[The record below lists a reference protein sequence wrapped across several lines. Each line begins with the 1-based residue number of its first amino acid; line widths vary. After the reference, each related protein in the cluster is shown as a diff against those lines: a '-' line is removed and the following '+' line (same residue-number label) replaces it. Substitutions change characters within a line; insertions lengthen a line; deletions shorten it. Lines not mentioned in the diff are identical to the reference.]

1 MGITLTYKISQ
12 PNGAWNSLDINL
24 GLSYFSISVSL
35 NVILTL
41 MIVIRLVLHSRNVR
55 NAVGAAAKATR
66 LYKTIVTMLI
76 ESSALY
82 AASFLLYIGPWGA
95 NSNVSDIFFPLLAET
110 QVRALKSH
118 HTPQSWDTVV

>member
-1 MGITLTYKISQ
+1 MGITLTYEISQ
-12 PNGAWNSLDINL
+12 PSRSWGTGDINL
-24 GLSYFSISVSL
+24 GLAYYSISVSL

-41 MIVIRLVLHSRNVR
+41 MIVTRLVLHSRNVR
-55 NAVGAAAKATR
+55 KAMGAETGTTG

-95 NSNVSDIFFPLLAET
+95 NSNVVNIFFPILAGT
-110 QVRALKSH
+110 QVRVLGFRHA
-118 HTPQSWDTVV
+118 PQSWDMVV

>member
-1 MGITLTYKISQ
+1 MSIALTYEISQ
-12 PNGAWNSLDINL
+12 PSETWNSFQINL

-35 NVILTL
+35 NVVLTL
-41 MIVIRLVLHSRNVR
+41 MIVTRLILHSKNVR
-55 NAVGAAAKATR
+55 NAMGAATTVTG

-95 NSNVSDIFFPLLAET
+95 NSDISDIFFPILAEI
-110 QVRALKSH
+110 QVRAWCLH
-118 HTPQSWDTVV
+118 YPPQSLGTVV

>member
-1 MGITLTYKISQ
+1 MGIALTYEISL
-12 PNGAWNSLDINL
+12 PSRTWDSFEINL

-41 MIVIRLVLHSRNVR
+41 MIVTRLTLHSRNLR
-55 NAVGAAAKATR
+55 NAMGPAARATR

-95 NSNVSDIFFPLLAET
+95 DSNISDIFFPLLAGT
-110 QVRALKSH
+110 QVR
-118 HTPQSWDTVV
+118 T